1 MNTVI
6 MANSKTSDLHKLIL
20 NLSDKVKLKRS
31 DRYIALSNF
40 SIYCT

>member
-6 MANSKTSDLHKLIL
+6 MTNSKTSDLHKSIL

-40 SIYCT
+40 SIYYT